1 MIKIKDYIFNEN
13 EIEYIKQDKDH
24 LSLYF
29 KRKKGVAYRFISN
42 ATFDDIEWNYGNT
55 DLEELKLDYS
65 AVVTSYKKLEEES
78 KKLKFAMQDTYD
90 SANDTCGELQQKL
103 KETIKE
109 LSLQN
114 KTTIKGY
121 DYLKSPYKV
130 TCKGEK

>member
-13 EIEYIKQDKDH
+13 EIKWYEKDNEDIKVVFVNDTHIYIDDT
-24 LSLYF
+24 
-29 KRKKGVAYRFISN
+29 
-42 ATFDDIEWNYGNT
+42 TFEDIEWNYGNT
-55 DLEELKLDYS
+55 ELEELKLDYS
-65 AVVTSYKKLEEES
+65 AVVTGYKKLEEENKELVETNYNLAT
-78 KKLKFAMQDTYD
+78 KKTEFEEENK
-90 SANDTCGELQQKL
+90 KL

-121 DYLKSPYKV
+121 DYLKPPYEL